1 MEAGARAPPVG
12 PRRVSSRAQ
21 TPVETAV
28 LIDPQPDEL
37 TILLDG
43 AQEASVA
50 SVIRQALHT
59 VIRTHPDLAK
69 NVGARSIRSSTQW
82 APVCPAVCRRA
93 PSARGSKSSSCP
105 GSSAPVASSQIG
117 KTHKPPGPQ
126 TRRLLRSRQ
135 TVGDKQNCHGR
146 GKKPL
151 YGNQGG
157 NILRVP

>member
-1 MEAGARAPPVG
+1 MEAGARTPPVG

-37 TILLDG
+37 TILQDG

-69 NVGARSIRSSTQW
+69 NAIEREVDSFLDTMGARLPSGLSKGAKRARLKKQLVSGLLST
-82 APVCPAVCRRA
+82 
-93 PSARGSKSSSCP
+93 
-105 GSSAPVASSQIG
+105 
-117 KTHKPPGPQ
+117 
-126 TRRLLRSRQ
+126 
-135 TVGDKQNCHGR
+135 GR
-146 GKKPL
+146 K
-151 YGNQGG
+151 
-157 NILRVP
+157 